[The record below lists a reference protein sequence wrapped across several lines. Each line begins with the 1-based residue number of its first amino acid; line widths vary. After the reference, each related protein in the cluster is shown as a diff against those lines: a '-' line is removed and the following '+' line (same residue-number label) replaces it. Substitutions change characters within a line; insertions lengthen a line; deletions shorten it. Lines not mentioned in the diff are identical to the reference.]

1 MCPQNCQFNLCLN
14 QVSFLQSLNNYC
26 SDRSRFN
33 VYPEDNEKVFECDF
47 VYVMLM
53 SMSACKIHFLV
64 DFPNEEDKRRRRREN
79 KEIVE
84 EKIEAKFSKFF
95 KISQKKPKDN
105 FIEDNIR
112 KITYWNR
119 INEESRYEK

>member
-1 MCPQNCQFNLCLN
+1 M
-14 QVSFLQSLNNYC
+14 
-26 SDRSRFN
+26 
-33 VYPEDNEKVFECDF
+33 YPEDNEKVFECDF